1 MTKRELREKVNRLEG
16 IKILLTEDK
25 EINQWIVL
33 SLLEESGIEVDIAKN
48 GKEAVSKYN
57 KSDYLLILM
66 DIEMPIM
73 NGYEATKIIRKE
85 DREIPIIALTA
96 NGTELDRQKTQRVGM
111 NDHLQKPIEVELFYR
126 TFLKYIDAA

>member
-1 MTKRELREKVNRLEG
+1 MIKKQLKRKVDGLEG

-25 EINQWIVL
+25 VINQWIVL

-48 GKEAVSKYN
+48 GKEAISKYN
-57 KSDYLLILM
+57 QSDYLLILM

-73 NGYEATKIIRKE
+73 NGYEATKIIRQNDK
-85 DREIPIIALTA
+85 DIPIIALTA
-96 NGTELDRQKTQRVGM
+96 NGTASDRQKTKGVGM
-111 NDHLQKPIEVELFYR
+111 NEHLQKPIEVELFYK

>member
-111 NDHLQKPIEVELFYR
+111 NDHLQKPIEVELFYK

>member
-1 MTKRELREKVNRLEG
+1 
-16 IKILLTEDK
+16 
-25 EINQWIVL
+25 
-33 SLLEESGIEVDIAKN
+33 
-48 GKEAVSKYN
+48 
-57 KSDYLLILM
+57 
-66 DIEMPIM
+66 MPIM

-111 NDHLQKPIEVELFYR
+111 NDHLQKPIEVELFYK